1 VRNFFAICISAVI
14 IGLAIAFALGK
25 FPRLESSARSG
36 APWDSNA
43 VSSTFAGFQ
52 VREVNP
58 ANATLI
64 LFYDVQNNTDHDYQ
78 LASGADAVIMGRLK
92 SDNSLIAEDQIKLSN
107 PAFVPARNRTRISL
121 GVTRPFQWPAQ
132 MDSPAQSTVR
142 GFVTHEVGN
151 LDGLVLFDSANRYQI
166 ELPGPWQQLREVPV
180 TSTPR

>member
-1 VRNFFAICISAVI
+1 MKNFLAICISAVI
-14 IGLAIAFALGK
+14 IGFAIAFALGK

-43 VSSTFAGFQ
+43 ISSTFAGFQ

-78 LASGADAVIMGRLK
+78 LANGADTVIMGRLK
-92 SDNSLIAEDQIKLSN
+92 SDSSLIAEEQIKLNN
-107 PAFVPARNRTRISL
+107 PAFVPAKNRTRISL
-121 GVTRPFQWPAQ
+121 GATHPFEWPEQ

-142 GFVTHEVGN
+142 GFVAREVGN

-166 ELPGPWQQLREVPV
+166 ELPGAWQQLREVPAA
-180 TSTPR
+180 STPR